1 MAKRKGNPLKR
12 KTGSREY
19 RAICWVSAEGQTEK
33 DYLQMDI
40 FRTSDI
46 RLFGGSCGLTPRR
59 IAAQQCTQM
68 PQNGVESPFSPIC
81 VHSCATA
88 HTNSR
93 SLILLSDFLGTFI

>member
-46 RLFGGSCGLTPRR
+46 IGSSGFVWVDASANRGATVYTNAPKRR
-59 IAAQQCTQM
+59 RESVFANLCT
-68 PQNGVESPFSPIC
+68 
-81 VHSCATA
+81 
-88 HTNSR
+88 
-93 SLILLSDFLGTFI
+93 LLRHRPH

>member
-46 RLFGGSCGLTPRR
+46 IISS
-59 IAAQQCTQM
+59 
-68 PQNGVESPFSPIC
+68 GVR
-81 VHSCATA
+81 V
-88 HTNSR
+88 
-93 SLILLSDFLGTFI
+93 G

>member
-46 RLFGGSCGLTPRR
+46 IGSSGVRGG
-59 IAAQQCTQM
+59 
-68 PQNGVESPFSPIC
+68 
-81 VHSCATA
+81 
-88 HTNSR
+88 
-93 SLILLSDFLGTFI
+93 